1 MNVVGPDDSARE
13 RYLPKPK
20 NRRAG
25 VALCLSGGGYRAALH
40 HLGGLTR
47 LNELGVLPR
56 VDTISAVSGGS
67 IFAAFLAQRLRPWPA
82 EPLTDW
88 NERVAEPFRAFT
100 SKNIRTAWVLRR
112 ALPWRWFD
120 STVAVE
126 SLARR
131 YRRDVVQ
138 LSLAELPE
146 RPSFVFSATD
156 MSFGVNWVSER
167 TRVGSYMAGH
177 TNGAPDWPA
186 ARAVAASSCFPPV
199 FDPLPTGLEPAQLT
213 GGMAPAGPKRDAL
226 VRGLRLSD
234 GGVYDNMGLE
244 PVWKDHATLLVSD
257 GGATFDFEPDAGLFK
272 RLGRYQGIVGRQ
284 AGAVR
289 KRWLIASFQEDVM
302 DGAYWGIGSHPKS
315 YDRAATTYPDELIDE
330 VISEVR
336 TDLDRFS
343 EAEASVLVNHGYLL
357 ADVAVRKHAPGLIA
371 REHPAAVPHPDWMD
385 AARVAGALRTSGKR
399 KLLGRWR

>member
-1 MNVVGPDDSARE
+1 MDEPGDSALE
-13 RYLPKPK
+13 RYLPQPK
-20 NRRAG
+20 NRRRG

-67 IFAAFLAQRLRPWPA
+67 IFAAFLAQRLRPWPD
-82 EPLTDW
+82 EPLPDW
-88 NERVAEPFRAFT
+88 NERIAVPFRAFT

-120 STVAVE
+120 SAVAVE
-126 SLARR
+126 SLAKR
-131 YRRDVVQ
+131 YQRDVVQ

-156 MSFGVNWVSER
+156 MSFGVNWVSQR
-167 TRVGSYMAGH
+167 DRVGSYMAGY
-177 TNGAPDWPA
+177 TKGAPDWPA

-199 FDPLPTGLEPAQLT
+199 FDPLPIGLAPTDLT
-213 GGMAPAGPKRDAL
+213 GGMAPSGPQRDEL

-257 GGATFDFEPDAGLFK
+257 GGATFDFQPDAGLFK
-272 RLGRYQGIVGRQ
+272 RLGRYQAIVSRQ

-289 KRWLIASFQEDVM
+289 KRWLISNFQADVL
-302 DGAYWGIGSHPKS
+302 DGAFWGIGSHPTR
-315 YDRAATTYPDELIDE
+315 YDPQATSYPDELIDE

-371 REHPAAVPHPDWMD
+371 TDRPAAVPHSRWMD
-385 AARVAGALRTSGKR
+385 PAAVADALRTSNKR